1 MDLEFGRCFGQNR
14 GVYGL
19 GKIVWGSGFRVQGL
33 SLGSVA
39 YLKLSKD
46 ISGCETMSIISMY
59 TCVCAYLCMHMC
71 VGYDS
76 LRFRYKLVD
85 GTHRRK

>member
-1 MDLEFGRCFGQNR
+1 MFRSKSGFIH
-14 GVYGL
+14 GL

-33 SLGSVA
+33 SLGSVG

-59 TCVCAYLCMHMC
+59 TCVCAYLCKHMR

-85 GTHRRK
+85 GTHR